1 MKNKFLVCALLGMIA
16 LSSWF
21 TAYVILSQSKQINQL
36 EEQLHWFIRFISK
49 YVTCNGGRPVSST
62 NGRG

>member
-36 EEQLHWFIRFISK
+36 EEQLHHEKLK
-49 YVTCNGGRPVSST
+49 YKMLYQDPIVRKAIESAG
-62 NGRG
+62 